1 MRLRVHNAQRL
12 HRVDTAA
19 LRRFVRWL
27 AKEALGPERCGFSD
41 VAIVL
46 TDDAGIA
53 ATNESFLGH
62 EGPTDVITFAF
73 EPAPGHPGR
82 TGEVHVNVQRA
93 AEEARHRRLAAGREL
108 AFYVAHGFD
117 HLGGATDRTPA
128 QRAVMH
134 RRERAWLR
142 RAAAAG
148 HVQDGWIDGKRPVAL
163 ARRAPSR

>member
-19 LRRFVRWL
+19 LRRFARWL
-27 AKEALGPERCGFSD
+27 ATQALGADGSGFGEI
-41 VAIVL
+41 AIVL

-53 ATNESFLGH
+53 ATNEAFLGH

-73 EPAPGHPGR
+73 EPAPGQPGR
-82 TGEVHVNVQRA
+82 AGEIHVNVQRA
-93 AEEARHRRLAAGREL
+93 AEEARHRRIAAGREL

-117 HLGGATDRTPA
+117 HLGGANDRTTA
-128 QRAVMH
+128 QRALMH
-134 RRERAWLR
+134 SRERAWLR
-142 RAAAAG
+142 QAAAAG
-148 HVQDGWIDGKRPVAL
+148 HVQDGWIEGKRPVAL